1 MKITLSRRTAV
12 RAISYLAAAFGVAAG
27 IAIQQHAVARDYRS
41 QLENTYTRA
50 LGDLSSYLVN
60 ISNDLEKGRYV
71 GTSEQ
76 FALMAARIWRESGG
90 AKSALST
97 LPVSDLHMDNTY
109 KFLSQVGDYAM
120 ALSKK
125 AAAGGEPS
133 AEEAENAEA
142 LRNYAFKLRDYV
154 DDMLSVIRVGRIT
167 LDALPSGG

>member
-125 AAAGGEPS
+125 
-133 AEEAENAEA
+133 
-142 LRNYAFKLRDYV
+142 
-154 DDMLSVIRVGRIT
+154 
-167 LDALPSGG
+167 SGGRRRAERRRS